1 MYCCNVCVE
10 KNLIFPKI
18 ENATKKPTETGVWE
32 NKQLAIDP
40 EVPSVARRKPA
51 VVPQYLAVAP
61 TKEPFRPPPYPK
73 QQFHSL
79 IFHRKILKPKPFISG
94 NRTPSGP
101 VNILGP
107 PSRTASISS

>member
-18 ENATKKPTETGVWE
+18 ENATTKPTETGVWE

-61 TKEPFRPPPYPK
+61 TKEPFRPP
-73 QQFHSL
+73 SVSEAT
-79 IFHRKILKPKPFISG
+79 ISQ
-94 NRTPSGP
+94 PD
-101 VNILGP
+101 
-107 PSRTASISS
+107 ISPEDPETQTFYLRQ